1 MNCPEISPFYH
12 EFRASISAFLEN
24 EIDALVDSDFVNWY
38 KYQINSRGIVDP

>member
-12 EFRASISAFLEN
+12 EFRASLPAFPEN

-38 KYQINSRGIVDP
+38 KYQ